1 MGGYLSALF
10 CGMLFGLG
18 LTLAQMTNPEKVLGF
33 LDLAGRWDPSLALV
47 MAGALTTLALMQR
60 LARRRSAPILA
71 SSFNEPGKARI
82 DVQLLTGAALF
93 GIGWGLSGICPGP
106 AIAALSYGQVEIY
119 VFAAAMFA
127 GMGLFQYLHR
137 PK

>member
-10 CGMLFGLG
+10 CGTLFGLG

-33 LDLAGRWDPSLALV
+33 LDVAGHWDPSLALV

-60 LARRRSAPILA
+60 LARRRPAPILA
-71 SSFNEPGKARI
+71 SSFNEPKNARI
-82 DVQLLTGAALF
+82 DARLLTGAALF

-106 AIAALSYGQVEIY
+106 AIAALSHGRIEIY
-119 VFAAAMFA
+119 VFTAAMFA
-127 GMGLFQYLHR
+127 GMGLFQRLHR
-137 PK
+137 P

>member
-10 CGMLFGLG
+10 CGTLFGLG

-33 LDLAGRWDPSLALV
+33 LDVAGHWDPSLALV
-47 MAGALTTLALMQR
+47 MAGALTTLALIQR
-60 LARRRSAPILA
+60 LARRRPAPILA
-71 SSFNEPGKARI
+71 SSFNEPKKAPI
-82 DVQLLTGAALF
+82 DVRLLTGAALF

-106 AIAALSYGQVEIY
+106 AIAALSYGRVEIY
-119 VFAAAMFA
+119 VFTAAMFA
-127 GMGLFQYLHR
+127 GMGLFQRLHR